1 MNCAARIGKECEHV
15 SLGSFV
21 DRSEMIGRVEVFQCM
36 HCGHGITRPPVSDVA
51 SLYRNRESQDYQPDT
66 KNVLSRAIKEFA
78 FRLQARR
85 LIRQI
90 GEPGREALDFGC
102 GSGQFT
108 RVLGEMLPATRLTGS
123 DFYPTPPAELAEG
136 RYVHHDIVAHHRAR
150 YDLVMAMHVLEHDDD
165 VLALLARIT
174 APAKHGAIVVI
185 EVPNVE
191 CCWSKLLG
199 RFWDAWYVPYHRHHF
214 SRRSLVNMLA
224 SSDLDVVSL
233 HGVSVP
239 TMGRTIANMFGRRN
253 NVLWLLVGIALHP
266 LQRIGEVLSGQ
277 PTAIRVIARKR

>member
-1 MNCAARIGKECEHV
+1 MNCATRIGQECEHV
-15 SLGSFV
+15 SLGPFA
-21 DRSEMIGRVEVFQCM
+21 DRSEMIGPSEVFQCV
-36 HCGHGITRPPVSDVA
+36 HCGHGITRPPVRDVA

-66 KNVLSRAIKEFA
+66 KGILSRAIKELA

-108 RVLGEMLPATRLTGS
+108 RVLGERLPATRLTGS
-123 DFYPTPPAELAEG
+123 DFHSTAPAELAEG
-136 RYVHHDIVAHHRAR
+136 HYVHHDIVAQQPER

-174 APAKHGAIVVI
+174 APARHGATVVI
-185 EVPNVE
+185 EVPNAE

-214 SRRSLVNMLA
+214 SRRSLV
-224 SSDLDVVSL
+224 SVLDNGGLDIVSI

-239 TMGRTIANMFGRRN
+239 TMGRSIANVFGGRN
-253 NVLWLLVGIALHP
+253 NLFWLLVGIALHP
-266 LQRIGEVLSGQ
+266 LQRIGEALSGQ